1 MNINQ
6 KLNEYLT
13 ENGIKQCFVSQ
24 KTNIPKV
31 AMEIGG
37 GNTEDSV
44 RKVCSRYLEKHG
56 D

>member
-24 KTNIPKV
+24 KTNIPKDIV
-31 AMEIGG
+31 SKILDLQGFQ
-37 GNTEDSV
+37 
-44 RKVCSRYLEKHG
+44 RVC
-56 D
+56 